1 METSIQISPIEPAD
15 LKLLHELNQSEDPHL
30 GSLSFEE
37 FRILIQRKAR
47 HGWVARG
54 EGGAPGMVGFI
65 VAMDQDSQ
73 YESVNFKW
81 FKARYPRFL
90 YVDRIAVV
98 SSARGLGI
106 GRSLYE
112 RVFQEARNLSCGLV
126 TCEVNLHPPNPE
138 SIRFHEALGFVR
150 LGEQDTGSDPSGK
163 PKRVCLMGLSSAAS
177 TPRANR
183 V

>member
-1 METSIQISPIEPAD
+1 MASPIQISAALPGD
-15 LKLLHELNQSEDPHL
+15 LAFLHALNQSEDPHL
-30 GSLSFEE
+30 GSLSYEE
-37 FRILIQRKAR
+37 FRNLIEQKASNT
-47 HGWVARG
+47 WVARG
-54 EGGAPGMVGFI
+54 RDGILGF
-65 VAMDQDSQ
+65 VVVMDQDANYGSL
-73 YESVNFKW
+73 NFQW

-98 SSARGLGI
+98 SSARGMGV
-106 GRSLYE
+106 GTALYE
-112 RVFQEARNLSCGLV
+112 RVFREARNSKCELV